1 MRDELPK
8 YLKNY
13 ADKKVKVSDVE
24 DIISYNKL
32 ENELRAPYGQLR
44 FLNIGKDP
52 TTQARFRNN

>member
-1 MRDELPK
+1 MKDELPK
-8 YLKNY
+8 YLKYY

-44 FLNIGKDP
+44 FLNID
-52 TTQARFRNN
+52 